1 MLYTEYLNCALKHLK
16 GCEAFLKT
24 YVEDNRN
31 DKFAFLELYYL
42 SGYILEGISVYSSY
56 KLYGWPINED
66 IKARYN
72 IPFTTRTGL
81 DYYYD
86 RKVNR
91 VSVFSSRNYQSLSIQ
106 GHHFQPIVK
115 NLLRID
121 PSFNDVPYFGSGEID
136 LDVEFLIDKWEPG
149 IRYCYEGLQGSYP
162 TLSLDLLSRL
172 INTCNTIYI
181 NHI

>member
-16 GCEAFLKT
+16 GCETFLKT

-31 DKFAFLELYYL
+31 DKYAFLELYYL

-56 KLYGWPINED
+56 KLYGWPVNED
-66 IKARYN
+66 IKTRYN
-72 IPFTTRTGL
+72 VPFTDRTGL

-86 RKVNR
+86 RKINK
-91 VSVFSSRNYQSLSIQ
+91 VSIFSSRNSKSLSIQ

-121 PSFNDVPYFGSGEID
+121 PSFNDVPYLGSGTID
-136 LDVEFLIDKWEPG
+136 SDVEFLIDKWEPG
-149 IRYCYEGLQGSYP
+149 IRYCYEGLKGSYP
-162 TLSLDLLSRL
+162 ILSIDLLSRL
-172 INTCNTIYI
+172 INTCNIIYI